1 MLGYAQEQRSLTKQ
15 QKESIAL
22 LSIGTFLEYLHMA
35 VLLNKLFFPQY
46 DSLAAAS
53 VFCITFVVRPIGALI
68 FGWIGDNIGRKSTV
82 VITTLMMACSC
93 IVMAYYLLIIK

>member
-22 LSIGTFLEYLHMA
+22 LSIGTFLEYFDFMLYVHMA

-53 VFCITFVVRPIGALI
+53 VFCITFVVVL
-68 FGWIGDNIGRKSTV
+68 
-82 VITTLMMACSC
+82 
-93 IVMAYYLLIIK
+93 